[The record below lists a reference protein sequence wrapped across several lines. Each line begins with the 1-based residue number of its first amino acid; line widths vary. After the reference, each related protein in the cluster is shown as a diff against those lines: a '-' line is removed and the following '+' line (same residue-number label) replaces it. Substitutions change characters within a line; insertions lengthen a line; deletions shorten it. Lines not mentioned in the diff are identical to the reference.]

1 MSEFWCVW
9 CFGSLGLGLRI
20 GLFVFASQELNLWVW
35 VSRFLS
41 VWFSGFD
48 LVVWVSGF
56 GPLSLCLSG
65 FWYRD
70 VFLGL
75 GVLVCVSGFGLLDF
89 GVWVWV

>member
-1 MSEFWCVW
+1 MGLHLRSWIYG
-9 CFGSLGLGLRI
+9 FGSQDFYQL
-20 GLFVFASQELNLWVW
+20 
-35 VSRFLS
+35 